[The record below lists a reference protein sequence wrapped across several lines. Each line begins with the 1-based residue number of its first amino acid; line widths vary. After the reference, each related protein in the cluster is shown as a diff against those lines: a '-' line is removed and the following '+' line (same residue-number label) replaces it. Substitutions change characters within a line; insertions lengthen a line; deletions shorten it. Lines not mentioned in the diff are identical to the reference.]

1 MEQFKPVDAADVAG
15 MRAYADELRTTFMRL
30 QDEASA
36 VHEEA
41 RAIQVTEKSPDGLI
55 SVTVGAR
62 GDLIR
67 LDIDPRIYR
76 KPDARQLAD
85 SIADTVHRAAAKAQE
100 RVIELFEPLIPGDQM
115 KVHLEGDLQGVLEQM
130 ASQLLGK
137 R

>member
-1 MEQFKPVDAADVAG
+1 MEQFEPVDVAG

-30 QDEASA
+30 QDEAPA
-36 VHEEA
+36 LHEEA
-41 RAIQVTEKSPDGLI
+41 RAVQVTEKSPDGLI
-55 SVTVGAR
+55 SATVGAR
-62 GDLIR
+62 GDLVR

-85 SIADTVHRAAAKAQE
+85 SIAETIHRAAAKAQE
-100 RVIELFEPLIPGDQM
+100 RVIELFEPLVPGDQM
-115 KVHLEGDLQGVLEQM
+115 KAHLEGDLQGVLEQM